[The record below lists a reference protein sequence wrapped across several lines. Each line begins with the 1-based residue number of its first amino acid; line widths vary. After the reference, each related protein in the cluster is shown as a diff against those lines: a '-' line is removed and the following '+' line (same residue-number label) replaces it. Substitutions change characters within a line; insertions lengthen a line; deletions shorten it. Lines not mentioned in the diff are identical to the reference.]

1 MDVAVCVD
9 VAVCMDVVVCVD
21 VAVHVGVAGVDK
33 HVPLLCL
40 LRGRRVQCRV
50 LRRTKA
56 LMFVFP

>member
-1 MDVAVCVD
+1 
-9 VAVCMDVVVCVD
+9 MDVVVCVD

-33 HVPLLCL
+33 HVPPLCL